1 MQKFLVPFSQI
12 PQLAKTDVAYAT
24 GEQALETF
32 YPYKPAPESFPAI
45 VAARAAFDSPR
56 KTLVGALK
64 QQYGELPEQAP
75 VGRNIDLLLN
85 DHTWTV
91 TTAHQPVLFAGP
103 LYFLYKAITTVRLA
117 REAEQALGSP
127 HRVMPVFVLGSEDH
141 DLEELNHARL
151 FNKTITWQPGHTGPV
166 GVMPSDT
173 LAPVLEELQL
183 LLGDAGAALFERVQA
198 AYAPGQTF
206 AQATRRLLHDL
217 LGSQGLLVLTMDA
230 PEMKRHF
237 IPVMRDELLNQT
249 AHRLVSTT
257 IAQLEQAGF
266 KAQAAPREINLFF
279 MKPGL
284 RERIVAEKGGYAVLN
299 TDLFFSQEA
308 MLAELEAHPEH
319 FSPNVVLRP
328 LYQELM
334 LPNLAYVGGGGELAY
349 WLERRSLFAHYG
361 VPYPML
367 VRRNSVLWLDKESAK
382 RRHRFGLAPEQ
393 LFADTDALVRAYVES
408 NAGTDLSL
416 QEEAETVRRVYEKLS
431 KKAQAVD
438 PTLEKAVLADGVK
451 AVAAV
456 AQWESRLLRAEKQ
469 RHETSVGQIRG
480 LREKLFAGGNGLQER
495 SENALPF
502 VLKYGDGF
510 VEALMAQ
517 LNPFDQGFVVL
528 EETPVAATAV
538 SDVNGG

>member
-1 MQKFLVPFSQI
+1 MQKFLIPFSQI
-12 PQLAKTDVAYAT
+12 PQLAKTDVAYAS
-24 GEQALETF
+24 GDQALQSF
-32 YPYKPAPESFPAI
+32 YPYPPAPASFPAI
-45 VAARAAFDSPR
+45 VAARTAFRSPR
-56 KTLVGALK
+56 ETLVDALK
-64 QQYGELPEQAP
+64 QQYVGLPEKAP
-75 VGRNIDLLLN
+75 VSRNIELLLN

-91 TTAHQPVLFAGP
+91 TTAHQPVLLAGP
-103 LYFLYKAITTVRLA
+103 LYFLYKAITTIRLA
-117 REAEQALGSP
+117 REAERALGSP
-127 HRVMPVFVLGSEDH
+127 HRVAPVFVLGSEDH

-151 FNKTITWQPGHTGPV
+151 FNKTITWQPGHAGPV

-173 LAPVLEELQL
+173 LAPVLEELQQ
-183 LLGDAGAALFERVQA
+183 LLGDAGVALFDRVQA

-217 LGSQGLLVLTMDA
+217 LGAQGLLVLTMDA

-237 IPVMRDELLNQT
+237 IPVMQDELLNQT
-249 AHRLVSTT
+249 AHRLVTAT

-266 KAQAAPREINLFF
+266 KAQAAPREINIFY

-284 RERIVAEKGGYAVLN
+284 RERIVAENGGFAVLN

-308 MLAELEAHPEH
+308 LLAELEAHPEH

-361 VPYPML
+361 VHYPML

-382 RRHRFGLAPEQ
+382 RRHRFGLTPEQ
-393 LFADTDALVRAYVES
+393 LFADTDALVRAYVET
-408 NAGTDLSL
+408 NADTDLSL
-416 QEEAETVRRVYEKLS
+416 QEEAEAVRHTYEILS

-456 AQWESRLLRAEKQ
+456 QQWESRLLRAEKQ
-469 RHETSVGQIRG
+469 RHETSVNQIRS

-510 VEALMAQ
+510 VEALMAH
-517 LNPFDQGFVVL
+517 LNPFDQGFIVL
-528 EETPVAATAV
+528 EETLAAPVSATDESGA
-538 SDVNGG
+538 